1 MVFLTMKYIHIIVP
15 AVLAVFLSIS
25 LKRAAAQPVCSSPYI
40 DNPQNRKLC
49 LTLANFFGLPNSLET
64 YSDDMRP
71 SYGCDFE
78 PLTHQKQTPLRRI
91 SFHKVLH
98 PLTAF
103 LTLSSL
109 LVGTRHP
116 RLPPQQIAVG
126 SDKIPVGYK
135 GRIPSPDFI
144 ENMPGTKRQD
154 VDHVFL
160 RFGRR
165 R

>member
-1 MVFLTMKYIHIIVP
+1 MYHSLNQLIGGEMVFLTMKYIHIIVP

-71 SYGCDFE
+71 SYGWIFKF
-78 PLTHQKQTPLRRI
+78 T
-91 SFHKVLH
+91 
-98 PLTAF
+98 
-103 LTLSSL
+103 
-109 LVGTRHP
+109 
-116 RLPPQQIAVG
+116 
-126 SDKIPVGYK
+126 DKIPVGYK